1 MKITV
6 VGIGYVGLANAIL
19 LAQNNIVTLL
29 DVDKEKVY
37 KINNGI
43 SPIDD
48 CEIKEYLNKNINLKA
63 TLDKKEAYEEAEYI
77 VVAAPTNYDERTNF
91 FDTQAVDNVVKD
103 IIHINTNTVII
114 LKSTLP
120 IGYTEKMK
128 SRLGIEDLIFAPEF
142 LREGRALYDNLYPSR
157 IVIGSN
163 SQKAQKFVELLIEG
177 AIRKEVDIVYTGST
191 EAETIKLFANTYLA
205 MRVAFFNELDI
216 YAEERSLNTQQI
228 IKGICLD
235 SRIGDYYNNPSF
247 GYGGYCL
254 PKDTKQLLADFG
266 DIPNTL
272 IKAIVEANDTRKTF
286 IASKVLKSGAKTI
299 GIYRLTMKAA
309 SDNFRQSAIQ
319 DIIKKLEQ
327 AQRKILIYEP
337 FYNKQMFLNGEIIR
351 DFKEFTKKSDIIL
364 ANRMSNELL
373 PVKEKV
379 YTRDLYFRD

>member
-337 FYNKQMFLNGEIIR
+337 FYKKQMFLNGEIIR

>member
-337 FYNKQMFLNGEIIR
+337 FYKKQMFLNGEIIR

-364 ANRMSNELL
+364 ANIMSNELL

>member
-1 MKITV
+1 
-6 VGIGYVGLANAIL
+6 
-19 LAQNNIVTLL
+19 
-29 DVDKEKVY
+29 
-37 KINNGI
+37 
-43 SPIDD
+43 
-48 CEIKEYLNKNINLKA
+48 
-63 TLDKKEAYEEAEYI
+63 
-77 VVAAPTNYDERTNF
+77 
-91 FDTQAVDNVVKD
+91 
-103 IIHINTNTVII
+103 
-114 LKSTLP
+114 
-120 IGYTEKMK
+120 MK

-337 FYNKQMFLNGEIIR
+337 FYKKQMFLNGEIIR